1 MAIQFDPNWP
11 GASDKDESEDPYTN
25 RSEVQRIAGDLHEL
39 LKKLTTSSGI
49 PVTEYA
55 VAPGDPV
62 PGPQLPTGAGSLPDL
77 QTHCALSQE
86 QMGQWPAAM
95 QYGTAAFSAYSL
107 LIGEPGTTSGLYTS
121 LNKQAEESF
130 DAVLEIARTSQ
141 TAEQAT
147 EEATSRQA

>member
-1 MAIQFDPNWP
+1 MAIQLDQNWP
-11 GASDKDESEDPYTN
+11 GASDKDESEDPYTD
-25 RSEVQRIAGDLHEL
+25 RTEVRRIAGELHEL

-49 PVTEYA
+49 PVTEFA
-55 VAPGDPV
+55 VPQGDPV
-62 PGPQLPTGAGSLPDL
+62 PGPQLPAGAGSLPDL
-77 QTHCALSQE
+77 QQYCALNQE

-95 QYGTAAFSAYSL
+95 QYGTAAFSAYGM
-107 LIGEPGTTSGLYTS
+107 LIGEPGSTGGLYAG

>member
-1 MAIQFDPNWP
+1 MAIQLDPNWP
-11 GASDKDESEDPYTN
+11 GASDDDESEDPYTN
-25 RSEVQRIAGDLHEL
+25 RTEVRRIAGDLHEL

-55 VAPGDPV
+55 VAIGDPV
-62 PGPQLPTGAGSLPDL
+62 PGPRLPAGAGSLPDL
-77 QTHCALSQE
+77 QAHCALNQE
-86 QMGQWPAAM
+86 QMGQWPAAIT
-95 QYGTAAFSAYSL
+95 YGTAAFTAYST
-107 LIGEPGTTSGLYTS
+107 LIGEPGSTSGLYAG

-147 EEATSRQA
+147 EEATSRQT